1 MPAYDPFW
9 GQLKVQWAGKRAR
22 RSCRAVPAV
31 LIVDVM
37 DEMERL
43 MARGDASAVLAA
55 SEALAAITRIR
66 RSDAE
71 RPSAP

>member
-1 MPAYDPFW
+1 M
-9 GQLKVQWAGKRAR
+9 
-22 RSCRAVPAV
+22 PAV

-55 SEALAAITRIR
+55 SEALDAIARIR
-66 RSDAE
+66 RSDTE
-71 RPSAP
+71 RPPAP